1 MAMIN
6 FQGSCAARIGS
17 LSVRACSPV
26 NRVTGFDH
34 CLTCL
39 RRERTTL
46 SSEPS
51 HLSALTEAL
60 QAKVLTK
67 DESRRIAVNVARLP
81 ELLER
86 EIARSDDL
94 LDAAL
99 ARGPAAMPGPRGSLR
114 HATASLAAFTGRA
127 LTIFR
132 AGFALKTVGSFVNGL
147 MP

>member
-1 MAMIN
+1 
-6 FQGSCAARIGS
+6 
-17 LSVRACSPV
+17 
-26 NRVTGFDH
+26 
-34 CLTCL
+34 L

-99 ARGPAAMPGPRGSLR
+99 ARGPGCDAGSDAPRR
-114 HATASLAAFTGRA
+114 
-127 LTIFR
+127 
-132 AGFALKTVGSFVNGL
+132 FAE
-147 MP
+147 